1 MSKKFLIKQSFTI
14 LFLLLFSSC
23 SYLTPQSSNEYT
35 VTRKSPLIMPPDMNM
50 SPPAGKSLKNK
61 NNIEQRPNNE
71 EKISVEDILTGKVS
85 IKNNK
90 FKNSKKNTYSKKRL
104 VNRILKT
111 KAAKVLE

>member
-50 SPPAGKSLKNK
+50 SPPAEKFKKK
-61 NNIEQRPNNE
+61 NNIEQRPNNVN
-71 EKISVEDILTGKVS
+71 KISVEDILTGEVS

-90 FKNSKKNTYSKKRL
+90 FKNSKEDTYRKKRL
-104 VNRILKT
+104 VNKILKT
-111 KAAKVLE
+111 KASKVLE

>member
-35 VTRKSPLIMPPDMNM
+35 VSRKSPLIMPPDMNM
-50 SPPAGKSLKNK
+50 TPPTRKNLKKKNK
-61 NNIEQRPNNE
+61 IEQIPNNAE
-71 EKISVEDILTGKVS
+71 EISIEDILTGKVS

-90 FKNSKKNTYSKKRL
+90 FKNPKKDTYSKKRL
-104 VNRILKT
+104 VKRILKT
-111 KAAKVLE
+111 RASKVLE